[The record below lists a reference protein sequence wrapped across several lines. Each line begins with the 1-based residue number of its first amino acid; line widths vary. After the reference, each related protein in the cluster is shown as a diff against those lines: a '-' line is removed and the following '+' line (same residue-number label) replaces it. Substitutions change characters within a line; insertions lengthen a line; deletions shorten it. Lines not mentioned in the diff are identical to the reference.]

1 MALPGCVS
9 LALPAGAA
17 AARLRGP
24 AGTSMAAE
32 LRGCY
37 AACSHRRISGQ
48 NGRAAPTERRCRWR
62 HILMSCCGAGLG
74 PPPQGAARSLGIV
87 VAPVRFSP
95 RARNLSEKLPRMEG
109 GVGQAALSH
118 SAGAAFVPLKQ
129 SNKPLSPNRTPQSS
143 LQPDLAIECPYKP
156 VRFS

>member
-37 AACSHRRISGQ
+37 AARSHRRISGQ

-95 RARNLSEKLPRMEG
+95 RARNLSEKLPTDGRWCRPGSTESLCWRCLCPAEAKQQTAVSKQNPPELIATRPCYRM
-109 GVGQAALSH
+109 
-118 SAGAAFVPLKQ
+118 PL
-129 SNKPLSPNRTPQSS
+129 
-143 LQPDLAIECPYKP
+143 
-156 VRFS
+156 